1 MEAEIFFGRRVTYRK
16 KHSSGSLG
24 KIRKKK
30 KKKKVKIRAQIS
42 EQKYRRDTEEGCP
55 MYTRK
60 NASD

>member
-30 KKKKVKIRAQIS
+30 KVKIRAQIS
-42 EQKYRRDTEEGCP
+42 EQRYRRDTEEGCP